1 MRRLPYSPR
10 PATEADL
17 SQVARIESLLIKP
30 PWSAEAFRQ
39 ELEKPSSHFWVV
51 TDNETDEKV
60 AAYCV
65 FSFPAEQA
73 HLVTFAVDPQFHR
86 QGLGIYLLR
95 QMLSFVMRKNGES
108 MILEVRKG
116 NAAAVALY
124 QKVGFV
130 VIRTIPKFYPDGE
143 DGFVML
149 YKTEQNKLSGDPDDD
164 FDRDPEPGE
173 DGKQN
178 FN

>member
-1 MRRLPYSPR
+1 
-10 PATEADL
+10 
-17 SQVARIESLLIKP
+17 
-30 PWSAEAFRQ
+30 
-39 ELEKPSSHFWVV
+39 VV
-51 TDNETDEKV
+51 TDDETDEKV
-60 AAYCV
+60 AAYAV

-86 QGLGIYLLR
+86 QGLAIYLLR
-95 QMLSFVMRKNGES
+95 HILAFVMRQNAES

-116 NAAAVALY
+116 NTAAVTLY
-124 QKVGFV
+124 QKVGFL
-130 VIRTIPKFYPDGE
+130 VIRTVPKFYPDGE
-143 DGFVML
+143 DAYVML
-149 YKTEQNKLSGDPDDD
+149 YKTEQNKLNGDPDVD